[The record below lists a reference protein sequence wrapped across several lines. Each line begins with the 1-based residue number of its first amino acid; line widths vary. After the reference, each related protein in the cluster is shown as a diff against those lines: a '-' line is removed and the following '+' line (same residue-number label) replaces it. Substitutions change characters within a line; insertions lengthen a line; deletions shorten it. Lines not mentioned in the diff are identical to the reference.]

1 MKQIKLSFACPS
13 CKQENILICY
23 EEVLKVAFAILECP
37 KCHKKFKCEFS
48 EQAKNGKEMNC
59 FYFGCLHQIKGDC
72 PILNGGKK

>member
-37 KCHKKFKCEFS
+37 KCHKKFKGEFY
-48 EQAKNGKEMNC
+48 EKRNAR
-59 FYFGCLHQIKGDC
+59 
-72 PILNGGKK
+72 KKV